1 VRTSRVIAFP
11 ALVLSLTLMLGGAS
25 AQNASEAR
33 GGKAIFPFPVVPLR
47 SERLML
53 TGDFDGDGRSE
64 VVAAGTRLAVVG
76 LGETG
81 PVVRQVLADLVYT
94 GETMNGAA
102 ADLNGDGR
110 LDLVVTPPLLY
121 GIDVYLGMPDGM
133 LGPANRQLMQ
143 NYQYGPLALG
153 DMNGDGR
160 PDLAVFAYSA
170 VEIWLGA
177 GDGTFIFTQRE
188 SASRAASTVAI
199 RDFNEDGNSDLAAFG
214 AGELSIFTGRG
225 DGGINSRTVRALA
238 GSAAFFDDF
247 DGDGHQDVLSTSSF
261 LKGDGHGG
269 FVPRPVTLPDSRSTP
284 GDWDGDGLVEQ
295 ARVIPTTLTT
305 AGRLT
310 LYEADANWNFHPT
323 REVLA
328 DFAPVS
334 VIAADFD
341 GDQQVD
347 FAVSVDNGME
357 LGMVLS
363 GQGQA
368 HEPYPTIVDPTGPI
382 LRGAADMNR
391 DGLMDAIVAQS
402 SFHQVLL
409 QQPDGTFIRAGSVP
423 IPSYRPTVMADMDE
437 DGVPDLVN
445 VYTDIQVW
453 LSDGL
458 GGFQP
463 ARTFT
468 TPYIVLDSLTIVD
481 EDGDGHLDV
490 IQFREGNAYIYG
502 GNGAGD
508 VAFRQARPI
517 GPPAFTID
525 GADFNG
531 DGRED
536 LLVTSFSG
544 QLSAYLSGTGSIFG
558 TAVPVTAYPCCPVP
572 GGVTY
577 GAGDADGDGYDDV
590 FVAFGGS
597 SSPPSSPRLQVFR
610 FDSVGGFVA
619 GPSLTLPSAPGDVG
633 VADLA
638 VADFTGD
645 GRADVAVVPSFNT
658 FLPDFYFV
666 RSAPDGSLTLDSMH
680 MSGGGLT
687 PADVDGDGEIDLF
700 SSGFALAVI
709 FNVAAAADVDSPP
722 IAAAA
727 AGASGGLAECEGP
740 SGAMVTLDGSG
751 SSDPDSTP
759 GTQDNIASYEWF
771 EHYGEP
777 GEVLLGTGASLNVTL
792 PLGPHSITL
801 RVTDVAGESDTD
813 TVEVTV
819 RDSTAPALVCPTVLL
834 AECAGPSGA
843 MVSVVASASDVCGGL
858 VIVNSR
864 NAGGADA
871 SGAYPFGSTNVT
883 FTATDASS
891 NQSQCTVA
899 VQVRDTQPPTLSVL
913 TEPSV
918 LWPPNHDLVP
928 VGTSFIAQDLC
939 DSSAVRVELVS
950 VTSSE
955 PDDAAGP
962 QDGATAQDIQQAA
975 IGTADAS
982 VLLRSEREGK
992 GPGRVYE
999 LIYRATDGAGN
1010 TTTASGVVTVPHDQ
1024 GQGPEP
1030 VLMRLEPLA
1039 DGSGAQR
1046 IYWPAI
1052 HDATGYDVIR
1062 GTLSEVR
1069 HENGVTNLG
1078 AVAVLARNTTV
1089 TTVSEPLTAPIPP
1102 VGEAFFYLVQE
1113 RTADRATGWGSEPAP
1128 WPRQPG
1134 SCDGGCPSVTNGT
1147 VGTGGDQRPARR

>member
-1 VRTSRVIAFP
+1 
-11 ALVLSLTLMLGGAS
+11 VLSLTLMLGGAI

-64 VVAAGTRLAVVG
+64 VVAAGTKLAVVG

-81 PVVRQVLADLVYT
+81 PVVRQVLADLPYT
-94 GETMNGAA
+94 GETTNGAA

-133 LGPANRQLMQ
+133 LGPANRQLMP

-188 SASRAASTVAI
+188 SASSAASTLAL
-199 RDFNEDGNSDLAAFG
+199 RDFNEDGNLDLAVFG
-214 AGELSIFTGRG
+214 AGLLSIFTGRG
-225 DGGINSRTVRALA
+225 DGGVNPRTARAVA

-269 FVPRPVTLPDSRSTP
+269 FVPRPVTLPDSRSIP

-295 ARVIPTTLTT
+295 ARIVPATLTT

-310 LYEADANWNFHPT
+310 LLEADANWNFHPT
-323 REVLA
+323 RELLA

-334 VIAADFD
+334 VIAGDFD
-341 GDQQVD
+341 GDQQID

-402 SFHQVLL
+402 PFHQVLL
-409 QQPDGTFIRAGSVP
+409 QQPDGTFTRAGSVP
-423 IPSYRPTVMADMDE
+423 IPSFQPTIMADMDE
-437 DGVPDLVN
+437 DGAPDLVTL
-445 VYTDIQVW
+445 YFDIKVS

-458 GGFQP
+458 GGFRP
-463 ARTFT
+463 TRTFDT
-468 TPYIVLDSLTIVD
+468 RNINLGTLAVID

-490 IQFREGNAYIYG
+490 IQFQNGNAYIYG

-508 VAFRQARPI
+508 VAFRRAVAINVIPW
-517 GPPAFTID
+517 TVD
-525 GADFNG
+525 SADFNG

-536 LLVTSFSG
+536 LVITKAPG
-544 QLSAYLSGTGSIFG
+544 QVWAYLSGTGSLFED
-558 TAVPVTAYPCCPVP
+558 PVFVTDYSDRVSN
-572 GGVTY
+572 GVTL
-577 GAGDADGDGYDDV
+577 GVGDADGDGYDDV

-597 SSPPSSPRLQVFR
+597 FSPPSSPGLQVFR
-610 FDSVGGFVA
+610 FDGAGAFVGG
-619 GPSLTLPSAPGDVG
+619 PTLTLPSAPVG
-633 VADLA
+633 YSVADLA

-645 GRADVAVVPSFNT
+645 GRADVAVVPSSNP
-658 FLPDFYFV
+658 FLPDFYLV
-666 RSAPDGSLTLDSMH
+666 TSAPDGSLTLDSMH
-680 MSGGGLT
+680 MAGGALT
-687 PADVDGDGEIDLF
+687 PADVDGDGKIDLF
-700 SSGFALAVI
+700 SSGAALAVI
-709 FNVAAAADVDSPP
+709 FNVAPAASVDSPP

-727 AGASGGLAECEGP
+727 AGSGGLAECEGP

-759 GTQDNIASYEWF
+759 GTQDDLASYGWF

-819 RDSTAPALVCPTVLL
+819 RD
-834 AECAGPSGA
+834 
-843 MVSVVASASDVCGGL
+843 
-858 VIVNSR
+858 
-864 NAGGADA
+864 
-871 SGAYPFGSTNVT
+871 
-883 FTATDASS
+883 
-891 NQSQCTVA
+891 
-899 VQVRDTQPPTLSVL
+899 TQPPTLGVL
-913 TEPSV
+913 AEPSV
-918 LWPPNHDLVP
+918 LWPPNHDLVA
-928 VGTSFIAQDLC
+928 VETSFIAQDLC

-982 VLLRSEREGK
+982 MLLRAEREGK

-1010 TTTASGVVTVPHDQ
+1010 TATASGVVTVPHDQ

-1069 HENGVTNLG
+1069 RENGVTHLG

-1102 VGEAFFYLVQE
+1102 VGEAFFYQIQE
-1113 RTADRATGWGSEPAP
+1113 RIADRATGWGSEPAP
-1128 WPRQPG
+1128 WPRQPD
-1134 SCDGGCPSVTNGT
+1134 SCDGGCPSVTNGS